1 MFELLFLLLP
11 IAAAYGYYMGRNSYN
26 VKRAGEKTEQ
36 TKNYLR
42 GVDFFINNDK
52 DQAVDQFIAYLDSGN
67 PSFES
72 SLALGN
78 LFRQRGE
85 VDRAI
90 SLHTSL
96 ANNES
101 AEPFESEMA
110 QLELAADFISAGLLD
125 RAEAILLEL
134 VEIPRQH
141 KSSVR
146 MLIKLYEQMRDF
158 EKAIELGTE
167 HKDVLGASE
176 LNSLSHYYC
185 ELALQDID
193 SGRLKEASKRLV
205 SAQEFSKDNI
215 RPLIML
221 CEIRIKEG
229 GPDVCNKVVQT
240 IEKIAAQDKNSG
252 MFCLELLSKCCP
264 DKSDPIYKKTL
275 ESLAKNTSSA
285 AVLAEL
291 CDVIDKTE
299 GSEKAQQMYLSF
311 IKERPNIKLF
321 SAYMGFR
328 TKAQSNQTDSETVM
342 QLKSIIDARIASHHK
357 YSCSSCGFDSSM
369 MFWQCPSCRRFD
381 TIRPKHSLDGD

>member
-96 ANNES
+96 ANNDS

-110 QLELAADFISAGLLD
+110 QLELATDFISAGLLD

-141 KSSVR
+141 KSSVC
-146 MLIKLYEQMRDF
+146 MLIKLYEQVRDF
-158 EKAIELGTE
+158 EKAIELGSE
-167 HKDVLGASE
+167 HKDVLGPSE

-193 SGRLKEASKRLV
+193 SGRIKEATKRLN
-205 SAQEFSKDNI
+205 SAQEFSENAI

-221 CEIRIKEG
+221 CEIKIKEG
-229 GPDVCNKVVQT
+229 GPDVSSKVIEI
-240 IEKIAAQDKNSG
+240 IEKIASKDKNSG
-252 MFCLELLSKCCP
+252 MFCLELLSKCGLEKTDP
-264 DKSDPIYKKTL
+264 LYKSTL
-275 ESLAKNTSSA
+275 ESLAKKTSSA

-291 CDVIDKTE
+291 CDVVYKTQGNE
-299 GSEKAQQMYLSF
+299 EAQKLYLSF
-311 IKERPNIKLF
+311 INERPNIKLF

-328 TKAQSNQTDSETVM
+328 TNGQSTQGESETVM

-357 YSCSSCGFDSSM
+357 FSCSSCGFESSM

-381 TIRPKHSLDGD
+381 TIRPTHSLDGD